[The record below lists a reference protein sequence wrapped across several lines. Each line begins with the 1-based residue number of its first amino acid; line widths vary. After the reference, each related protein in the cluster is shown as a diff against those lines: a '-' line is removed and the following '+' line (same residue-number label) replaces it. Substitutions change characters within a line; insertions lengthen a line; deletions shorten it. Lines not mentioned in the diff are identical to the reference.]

1 MSLINFDWTWSHLGT
16 SSGLEMAGYYTKMA
30 KLFTNIG
37 QNLPALGKGL
47 HTHIFFVE
55 TLREGGGVKLPETLR
70 NKLIL

>member
-1 MSLINFDWTWSHLGT
+1 
-16 SSGLEMAGYYTKMA
+16 MAGYYTKMA

-55 TLREGGGVKLPETLR
+55 TLREEGGVKLPETLR